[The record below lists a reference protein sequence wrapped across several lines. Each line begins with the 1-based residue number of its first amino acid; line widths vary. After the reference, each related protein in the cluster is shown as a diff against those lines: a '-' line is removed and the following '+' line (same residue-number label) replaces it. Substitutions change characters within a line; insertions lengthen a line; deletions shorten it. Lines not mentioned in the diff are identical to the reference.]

1 MRSRARRGGGGIVLT
16 GRAGAL
22 AAAGSVLVGV
32 ASGALDVPGWIG
44 VTAFEAV
51 LGCAIAADAVLAG
64 SLRDITLRRAGDTTV
79 RLGQNAT
86 VSLELHNGGPRP
98 VRGTVRDAWTPS
110 AGNRAAT
117 KTTRADAIRAAM
129 TRDQG
134 PTDADSDALSSN
146 ERALGG
152 LPLEPRHPLD
162 VAPGQAHR
170 IETSLLPT
178 RRGDR
183 IPDQVTVRAI
193 GPFGLSGRQISRR
206 VPWRL
211 RVLPGFES
219 RRHLPSRLARL
230 HETDGRTTVM
240 VRGQGSEF
248 DSLREY
254 VLGDDVRS
262 IDWRATARRNDVVVR
277 TWRPERDRHVVI
289 VLDTSRTA
297 AGRVGDVPKLDSAM
311 DAALLMTALA
321 TRAGDRI
328 DLLAYDQQLRA
339 SVSGS
344 LPGRTLSLFSDAMAV
359 LEPSLIELNAAGLVT
374 YLTERVRR
382 RSLIVLLTSIDAAAI
397 TEGLLPQ
404 ITRLTGKHTIILG
417 SVADPRIAL
426 LSQARG
432 DANAVFAAASAE
444 HALESRRQTAAQLE
458 RHGVHVVDAVPD
470 RFAPA
475 LADKYLAL
483 KAAGRL

>member
-1 MRSRARRGGGGIVLT
+1 MRARTRRGGGGIVLT

-22 AAAGSVLVGV
+22 AAAGSVLVGA
-32 ASGALDVPGWIG
+32 ASGAMDLPGWIG

-64 SLRDITLRRAGDTTV
+64 SLRELTMRRSGDTTV
-79 RLGQNAT
+79 RLGQRAT
-86 VSLELHNGGPRP
+86 VGLELRNDGARTI
-98 VRGTVRDAWTPS
+98 RGTLRDAWTPS
-110 AGNRAAT
+110 AGNRDRA
-117 KTTRADAIRAAM
+117 ADALPGTA
-129 TRDQG
+129 G
-134 PTDADSDALSSN
+134 
-146 ERALGG
+146 ALGG
-152 LPLEPRHPLD
+152 LPLEPRHTLD
-162 VAPGQAHR
+162 LAPRQVTR
-170 IETSLLPT
+170 IETTLQPT

-206 VPWRL
+206 VPWRV

-248 DSLREY
+248 DSLRQY

-297 AGRVGDVPKLDSAM
+297 AGRVGDMPKLDSAM
-311 DAALLMTALA
+311 DAALLLTALA

-328 DLLAYDQQLRA
+328 DLVAYDQRLRA
-339 SVSGS
+339 AVTGAV
-344 LPGRTLSLFSDAMAV
+344 PGKTLSLFSDTMAV
-359 LEPSLIELNAAGLVT
+359 LEPSLIELNADALVGH
-374 YLTERVRR
+374 LAQRVRR
-382 RSLIVLLTSIDAAAI
+382 RALIVLLTSIDAAAI
-397 TEGLLPQ
+397 SDGLLPR
-404 ITRLTGKHTIILG
+404 ITRLTDKHMVILG
-417 SVADPRIAL
+417 SVADPRIAQ
-426 LSQARG
+426 LSLARG
-432 DANAVFAAASAE
+432 DADAVFAAASAE
-444 HALESRRQTAAQLE
+444 HALEARRQTAAQLE

>member
-1 MRSRARRGGGGIVLT
+1 MGSRAGRGGIVLT

-22 AAAGSVLVGV
+22 AAFGSVLVGA
-32 ASGALDVPGWIG
+32 ASVVLDVPGWVG
-44 VTAFEAV
+44 LTAFEAV

-64 SLRDITLRRAGDTTV
+64 SLRDITMRRSGDTTV
-79 RLGQNAT
+79 RLGEQAT
-86 VSLELHNGGPRP
+86 ISLEVGNQGPRP
-98 VRGTVRDAWTPS
+98 LRGTLRDAWTPS
-110 AGNRAAT
+110 AGNRQVRQPNRTDPAGVAPSGQAAGAHEPARP
-117 KTTRADAIRAAM
+117 KPSAV
-129 TRDQG
+129 G
-134 PTDADSDALSSN
+134 
-146 ERALGG
+146 E
-152 LPLEPRHPLD
+152 LPLEPRHPVD
-162 VAPGQAHR
+162 IAAGQTYR
-170 IETSLLPT
+170 IDTSLEPA

-183 IPDQVTVRAI
+183 IPDRVTVRAI
-193 GPFGLSGRQISRR
+193 GPFGLAGRQVSRQ

-211 RVLPGFES
+211 RVLPAFES

-230 HETDGRTTVM
+230 NETDGRSTIM
-240 VRGQGSEF
+240 VRGKGSEF

-277 TWRPERDRHVVI
+277 TWRPERDRQVVI

-297 AGRVGDVPKLDSAM
+297 AGRVGDVPRLDSAM

-328 DLLAYDQQLRA
+328 DLLAYDQQVRA
-339 SVSGS
+339 SVSGTVS
-344 LPGRTLSLFSDAMAV
+344 GRTLSLFSDTMAV

-374 YLTERVRR
+374 YLAKRVRR

-404 ITRLTGKHTIILG
+404 IARLSGKHNIIVG
-417 SVADPRIAL
+417 SVADPRIAQ
-426 LSQARG
+426 LSRARG
-432 DANAVFAAASAE
+432 DADAVFAAASAE
-444 HALESRRQTAAQLE
+444 HALASRRQTAAELG

-475 LADKYLAL
+475 LADMYLAL

>member
-1 MRSRARRGGGGIVLT
+1 MRSRAGRGSIVLT

-22 AAAGSVLVGV
+22 AAFGSVLVGT
-32 ASGALDVPGWIG
+32 ASSVLDVPGWVG
-44 VTAFEAV
+44 LTAFEAV

-64 SLRDITLRRAGDTTV
+64 SLRDVTMRRSGDTTV
-79 RLGQNAT
+79 RLGERAT
-86 VSLELHNGGPRP
+86 VSLELSNSGPRP
-98 VRGTVRDAWTPS
+98 VRGTLRDAWTPS
-110 AGNRAAT
+110 AGNRSQSD
-117 KTTRADAIRAAM
+117 R
-129 TRDQG
+129 G
-134 PTDADSDALSSN
+134 PSAVGVG
-146 ERALGG
+146 E
-152 LPLEPRHPLD
+152 LPLEPRHPVD
-162 VAPGQAHR
+162 IAAGQTKR
-170 IETSLLPT
+170 VDTTLTPT

-183 IPDQVTVRAI
+183 IPDRVTVRAI
-193 GPFGLSGRQISRR
+193 GPFGLSGWQISRQ

-211 RVLPGFES
+211 RVLPAFES

-230 HETDGRTTVM
+230 HETDGRSMVM
-240 VRGQGSEF
+240 LRGQGSEF

-297 AGRVGDVPKLDSAM
+297 AGRVGDVPRLDSAM

-328 DLLAYDQQLRA
+328 DLLAYDQQVRA
-339 SVSGS
+339 SVGGA
-344 LPGRTLSLFSDAMAV
+344 LPGRTLGLFSDTMAV

-374 YLTERVRR
+374 YLAKRIRR

-404 ITRLTGKHTIILG
+404 ISRLTGKHNIILG
-417 SVADPRIAL
+417 SVADPRIAQ
-426 LSQARG
+426 LSRARG

-444 HALESRRQTAAQLE
+444 HALESRRLAAAELT
-458 RHGVHVVDAVPD
+458 RHGVHIVDAVPD
-470 RFAPA
+470 HFAPA
-475 LADKYLAL
+475 LADMYLAL